1 MAIVYLCLSLT
12 HCWVGDCRHNVRK
25 MGKYYFWLPFPLPS
39 LFILCVCYL
48 PGSELHARGFRK
60 TKIQIW
66 SHGTQFLL
74 EEAGWTRTDYNL
86 VKLNYMQF
94 NKYYDNGIS
103 QDFGEQRTVHY
114 CCPAGLRE
122 LSQRRWHLSWVLKD
136 GQDFPLL
143 GDTSIG
149 NTSDR
154 ELQTSDRPQ
163 FPCCSKTAPEICVPW
178 CKNMRTHV
186 NTDAGDSLNSNIE

>member
-143 GDTSIG
+143 GDTSTG
-149 NTSDR
+149 NCR
-154 ELQTSDRPQ
+154 LQTDHNFLAVQRQPLKSVFHD
-163 FPCCSKTAPEICVPW
+163 A
-178 CKNMRTHV
+178 RTWGHMLILMQE
-186 NTDAGDSLNSNIE
+186 TH